1 MQKTFETTQMTI
13 MMEEITYAK
22 SGFGVTDEGTAVF
35 FNSRLMEN
43 MKLKSGMVVT
53 EHCIPN
59 YEDKK
64 SRIPW
69 RCVRVSEIHAVPE
82 DTCKHN
88 LISWPDRIDD
98 FMRTSDVESWTVD
111 ELAVQLGCSEIIIED
126 HLTDNDC
133 YHSSPCYSWV

>member
-53 EHCIPN
+53 GHCIPN
-59 YEDKK
+59 YEDK
-64 SRIPW
+64 RDHTPW
-69 RCVRVSEIHAVPE
+69 RCVRGEV
-82 DTCKHN
+82 
-88 LISWPDRIDD
+88 ID
-98 FMRTSDVESWTVD
+98 
-111 ELAVQLGCSEIIIED
+111 QLTEG
-126 HLTDNDC
+126 
-133 YHSSPCYSWV
+133 